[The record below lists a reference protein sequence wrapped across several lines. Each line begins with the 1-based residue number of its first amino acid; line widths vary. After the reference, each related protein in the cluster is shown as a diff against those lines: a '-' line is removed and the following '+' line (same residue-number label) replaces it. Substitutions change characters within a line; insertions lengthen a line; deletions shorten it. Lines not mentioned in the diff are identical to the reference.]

1 MLLLYNQIHRQGIG
15 TIVVVALF
23 ALSALAFAAHGFVN
37 AVAAVSSNAT
47 ALAADLN
54 PEGKTGCPVGNKSLP
69 TRLTPLP

>member
-1 MLLLYNQIHRQGIG
+1 MPSLHSQIHRQGMG
-15 TIVVVALF
+15 TVVVVGLF

-37 AVAAVSSNAT
+37 AVAVVSTNAT

>member
-1 MLLLYNQIHRQGIG
+1 MPLLSSQIHRQGMG

-23 ALSALAFAAHGFVN
+23 ALSALAFVAHGFVN
-37 AVAAVSSNAT
+37 AVAEVSRNAT

-54 PEGKTGCPVGNKSLP
+54 PEGQTGCPLGNKSLP

>member
-1 MLLLYNQIHRQGIG
+1 MPLLHSHIHRQGIG
-15 TIVVVALF
+15 TIVVVGLF

-37 AVAAVSSNAT
+37 AVASSNAI

>member
-1 MLLLYNQIHRQGIG
+1 MPSLHSQIHRQGMG
-15 TIVVVALF
+15 TVVVVGLF

-37 AVAAVSSNAT
+37 AVAVVSTNAT

-54 PEGKTGCPVGNKSLP
+54 PEGKTGCPLGTKSLP